1 MLMVFLFFE
10 ILYKQGLSHG
20 GILPRTQHEPPTL
33 NTAWCIS
40 SAKHFGFKNLSPY
53 GKMGKT
59 AGLIPFIPVPSSS
72 PLESLFYWICNC
84 SCWLSWLLTHLFVGI
99 SNRQLVT
106 FHSFAKS
113 GSTNTPWYTPWYTEK
128 TSSLSRLCT
137 PNLYFFCTTMSSKF
151 FGVGGG
157 FSLSDMPFPELTPF
171 DFSTKKQKTPGDE
184 DEIRRRLP
192 SVLVFCYEFLWWF
205 MTASYDFRRR
215 VGWTD

>member
-1 MLMVFLFFE
+1 MVC
-10 ILYKQGLSHG
+10 LSLKSFINRDCCTG
-20 GILPRTQHEPPTL
+20 GILPRTQHEPRTL
-33 NTAWCIS
+33 NTAFDTYLSCF
-40 SAKHFGFKNLSPY
+40 HFGSKNLSPY

-106 FHSFAKS
+106 FHSFPKS
-113 GSTNTPWYTPWYTEK
+113 GSTNTPWYTEK

-137 PNLYFFCTTMSSKF
+137 ANLYFFCTTMSSKF